1 VAEERNGTPGAGVK
15 QEADHLGVVADHSP
29 LRLPLYCWRVE
40 AYSDIGHYSGSRSE
54 ACGG

>member
-1 VAEERNGTPGAGVK
+1 MAEERNGTPGAGVK

-40 AYSDIGHYSGSRSE
+40 AYSDIGH
-54 ACGG
+54 